1 MRVGEELL
9 RVGFFTEHT
18 PAEERVKH
26 IELLEEEISWMGIR
40 SHIDL
45 LESTKATA
53 AGAAKNLLRQRDPVD
68 SAETS
73 FLLSRSL
80 SENVLNMNGQ
90 LSSPIAQGASNE
102 VAIHNFI
109 LWGIAQNKHGR
120 YVRLTTDQE
129 DASTRF
135 GKRNGYD
142 IVYRTDNRRWKIQAK
157 SSLFMGNPNKYSDD
171 VIVVSP
177 GLLLRDADVSADDV
191 HSAVVEH
198 DEPTLKSMWQNFT
211 GELRKQ
217 KAKNSRGYRQ
227 VI

>member
-26 IELLEEEISWMGIR
+26 IEFLEEEISWMGIR

-53 AGAAKNLLRQRDPVD
+53 AGAAKNLLRQRDPAE
-68 SAETS
+68 SAEAS
-73 FLLSRSL
+73 FLVSRSISESAL
-80 SENVLNMNGQ
+80 SMNGQ
-90 LSSPIAQGASNE
+90 LSSPEGRGASNE
-102 VAIHNFI
+102 VAIYNFI
-109 LWGIAQNKHGR
+109 LWGVARVRQGR
-120 YVRLTTDQE
+120 YVRLTTEQE
-129 DASTRF
+129 DNSTRF

-157 SSLFMGNPNKYSDD
+157 SSLFKGNPNKYSDD